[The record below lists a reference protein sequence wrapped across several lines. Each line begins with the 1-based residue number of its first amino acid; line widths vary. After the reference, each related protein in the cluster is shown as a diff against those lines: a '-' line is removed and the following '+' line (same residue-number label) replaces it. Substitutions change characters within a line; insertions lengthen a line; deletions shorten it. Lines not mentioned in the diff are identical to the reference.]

1 MRITAVTRPR
11 NKALWNRLRGRI
23 GALIGIGLAAVI
35 ASALPAL
42 AQNQKPSAAGAPT
55 EASSNA
61 PSATVPQISDQQPT
75 GIVTGKIVDQSG
87 TPVFGANVTLTTNG
101 RSPSQTAQVDQDGQ
115 YSFSNISPGA
125 FKLSITAVDFAPQTV
140 SGTLAPGEYHTMP
153 QIKLLLIPV
162 VTQIVV
168 KPQAVIAQEQLHVE
182 EKQRVLAVFPNFYVT
197 YLPNPAPLDARQK
210 FQLAWKST
218 FDPVTFFVV
227 AAGAGLQQVDG
238 QYSGFGYGFEGY
250 AKRYGA
256 TYADIG
262 IGTFLGDAVFPSV
275 FKQDPRFFYKSG
287 GSVRSRIWYALAM
300 AVISKGDNGRWQPDY
315 SNLLG
320 DGVSG
325 ALSNLYYPPADRTGV
340 ALTFENVGISIGARA
355 ADNLVQEFLI
365 PKLSFKSPFSH
376 RHQHQPDHP

>member
-1 MRITAVTRPR
+1 MCRCFELGARV
-11 NKALWNRLRGRI
+11 LI
-23 GALIGIGLAAVI
+23 GA
-35 ASALPAL
+35 AL
-42 AQNQKPSAAGAPT
+42 ALMGNALAVRAQVAQPPASPPTNPRASQAATPPT
-55 EASSNA
+55 AANTAEQSS
-61 PSATVPQISDQQPT
+61 TQQET
-75 GIVTGKIVDQSG
+75 GMIAGNIVDRSG
-87 TPVFGANVTLTTNG
+87 TPVFGADVTLTSNAP
-101 RSPSQTAQVDQDGQ
+101 SAPIKSQTDQNGHF
-115 YSFSNISPGA
+115 SFANVSPGV
-125 FKLSITAVDFAPQTV
+125 FKLSITAMDFAPQTV
-140 SGTLAPGEYHTMP
+140 SATLAPGEYHTMP
-153 QIKLLLIPV
+153 QIKLTLVPV

-365 PKLSFKSPFSH
+365 PKLTFKSPFSH
-376 RHQHQPDHP
+376 RHQHQPNHP